1 MNAKDFYPGVFSR
14 NAAHYRARAERLMKS
29 GEATS
34 RFALMDAVRPR
45 RGMRILDLACGP
57 GTITIP
63 MAREMAGEGEVIGVD
78 LADGMLE
85 AARAAA
91 LGKGLPVRFL
101 KMDIEVLQFPPH
113 SFDAVTCAHGLQ
125 FAPNLGKVLR
135 EARRVLKI
143 RGKFAASVPTEARPT
158 DPSPAEEALELLLDT
173 RLGKA
178 AAPEDTEGTRAL
190 VNDPDRFQSVAV
202 QAGLRAVEVE
212 RIDSETS
219 WENAAQYVTMSL
231 SWWRNAAR
239 TEGLSATERDVLVAE
254 ATRAVEE
261 VVGTGS
267 FMVPS
272 HAYLLKAEG

>member
-1 MNAKDFYPGVFSR
+1 MKAKEFYPGVFSR
-14 NAAHYRARAERLMKS
+14 NAAHYRASAERLMQS
-29 GEATS
+29 GEAMS

-45 RGMRILDLACGP
+45 GGMRILDLACGP

-63 MAREMAGEGEVIGVD
+63 MAREMSGEGEVIGVD

-85 AARAAA
+85 IARAAA
-91 LGKGLPVRFL
+91 LGKGLPVRFM

-135 EARRVLKI
+135 EARRVLKT

-158 DPSPAEEALELLLDT
+158 DPSPAEEALNRLLDT

-178 AAPEDTEGTRAL
+178 PAPEDMEGTTAL
-190 VNDPDRFQSVAV
+190 LNDPDRLQSLAV

-212 RIDSETS
+212 RIEGETS
-219 WENAAQYVTMSL
+219 WADPMQFATMTLIRWSYAARAESL
-231 SWWRNAAR
+231 SANDREVLIAAAA
-239 TEGLSATERDVLVAE
+239 G
-254 ATRAVEE
+254 AVEDA
-261 VVGTGS
+261 TGS
-267 FMVPS
+267 GSFVVPNA
-272 HAYLLKAEG
+272 AYLLKAEA